1 MCPEDERDV
10 FGGIDLIKIN
20 DDGSEIQVKPFTQVT
35 KDNGYVT
42 VSGIGNSKDYNRFFS
57 FGWTRSK

>member
-1 MCPEDERDV
+1 MCPGDERDV

-20 DDGSEIQVKPFTQVT
+20 DDGSEMTFQVKPFTQVT

-42 VSGIGNSKDYNRFFS
+42 VSGIGNSKDYKVDF
-57 FGWTRSK
+57 